1 MVNTLV
7 GSKSNDVFERR
18 ASTRSSLFEFY
29 GRHFEQI
36 LGQIV
41 SVRVKALSNINLVAS
56 RHINREKGSLPIE
69 VRRSKTSLLKLPIT

>member
-29 GRHFEQI
+29 GRDSEQI

-41 SVRVKALSNINLVAS
+41 SVRVKTLSDINLVAS

>member
-7 GSKSNDVFERR
+7 GSKSNDVSERR

-29 GRHFEQI
+29 GRDFEQI

-41 SVRVKALSNINLVAS
+41 SVRVKTLSNINLVAS
-56 RHINREKGSLPIE
+56 RHINREKGLLPIE
-69 VRRSKTSLLKLPIT
+69 VRRSKTSLLKLPII

>member
-7 GSKSNDVFERR
+7 GSKSNDVSERR

-29 GRHFEQI
+29 GRDFEQI

-41 SVRVKALSNINLVAS
+41 SVRVKTLSNINLVAS

-69 VRRSKTSLLKLPIT
+69 VRRSKTSLLKLPII

>member
-7 GSKSNDVFERR
+7 GSKSNDVSERR

-29 GRHFEQI
+29 GRDFEQI

-41 SVRVKALSNINLVAS
+41 SVRVKTLSNINLVAS

-69 VRRSKTSLLKLPIT
+69 VRRSKTSLLKLPIN